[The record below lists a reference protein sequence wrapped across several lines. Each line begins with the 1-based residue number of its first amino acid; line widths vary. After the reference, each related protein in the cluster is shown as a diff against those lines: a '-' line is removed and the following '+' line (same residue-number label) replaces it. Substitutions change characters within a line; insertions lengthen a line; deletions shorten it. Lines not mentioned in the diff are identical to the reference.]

1 MNRKVILTPIA
12 RTRRPIQPDNG
23 NQLEPVN
30 NIRREPDSLR
40 DYEEQQHRSFLGE
53 TWMWND
59 TPSNRTIVGDV
70 FGFVHNNSHVNYH
83 IVTELHP
90 VTAQLPW
97 ANRPSRNIGQR
108 NRQILYLTNE
118 VGRHSWSEWKEYG
131 GYDKVQGTMYVKNK
145 ELKDC
150 LLYLF

>member
-12 RTRRPIQPDNG
+12 RTRPIQPGND

-30 NIRREPDSLR
+30 NIRR

-83 IVTELHP
+83 IVTEVHP
-90 VTAQLPW
+90 AVNRLPEW
-97 ANRPSRNIGQR
+97 PEHIGKR
-108 NRQILYLTNE
+108 NRQVLYLSNE
-118 VGRHSWSEWKEYG
+118 ILTQSWEQWIYIG
-131 GYDKVQGTMYVKNK
+131 GYTVNRTMYVENR

>member
-1 MNRKVILTPIA
+1 MNRKVILVPIA
-12 RTRRPIQPDNG
+12 RTRPIQPGNG
-23 NQLEPVN
+23 NQIEPVN
-30 NIRREPDSLR
+30 NIQRQPDSRR

-70 FGFVHNNSHVNYH
+70 FGFVYNNSHVNYH
-83 IVTELHP
+83 IVTEVHP
-90 VTAQLPW
+90 AVNRLPEW
-97 ANRPSRNIGQR
+97 PEHIGQR
-108 NRQILYLTNE
+108 NRQVLYLSNE
-118 VGRHSWSEWKEYG
+118 IGTHTWGAWIEAG
-131 GYDKVQGTMYVKNK
+131 GYTVNRTMYVENR